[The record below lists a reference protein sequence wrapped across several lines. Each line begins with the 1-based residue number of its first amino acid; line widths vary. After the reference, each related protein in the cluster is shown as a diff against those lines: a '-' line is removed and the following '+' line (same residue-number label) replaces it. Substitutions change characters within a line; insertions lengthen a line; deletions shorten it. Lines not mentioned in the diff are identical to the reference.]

1 MIPVPAEAARSISS
15 AAEGKNRKCIQETVI
30 KNGLFVD
37 IKK

>member
-1 MIPVPAEAARSISS
+1 MIHVRAEAARNINS

>member
-1 MIPVPAEAARSISS
+1 MIRVRAAAARSINS